1 MKGLTIASIIFAFL
15 FSPVLAVNSGEITL
29 ENPNEL
35 TIQYSK
41 EIDKLKGN
49 LFIDST
55 EEAQIIINKQQEAD
69 LEDIENLW
77 NATVDKNQ
85 VIKFTLQKLAI
96 PEEQRRVHSSLM
108 AKTAAALISGASM
121 IPSFMGMNYGIQS
134 ASYATA
140 RLANNFINRQN
151 HKNLEAQPL
160 TDTEAIELANLIEE
174 LQDEIVIS
182 YYNYKNALNKLK
194 NCREQMLLYNKNY
207 STALQNGDRLEIAVS
222 SALWDEQVIEEYK
235 LMQEVKKYQLI
246 LQRLA
251 GKETIDNLNLVQYNL
266 DLQNVKQEDLNFG
279 QKKIKIQDEEEGKK

>member
-1 MKGLTIASIIFAFL
+1 MKGLTTVFILFFFGIF
-15 FSPVLAVNSGEITL
+15 PVWAASGEITL
-29 ENPNEL
+29 DNPDEL
-35 TIQYSK
+35 KIQYSK
-41 EIDKLKGN
+41 EINKLNGS
-49 LFIDST
+49 LFIDNV

-69 LEDIENLW
+69 LNDIENLW

-85 VIKFTLQKLAI
+85 VIKFALQKLAI

-151 HKNLEAQPL
+151 NKNLEAQPL

-194 NCREQMLLYNKNY
+194 NCREQMLLDNKNY
-207 STALQNGDRLEIAVS
+207 SSALQKGDHLEITVS
-222 SALWDEQVIEEYK
+222 SALWDEQVIEEFK
-235 LMQEVKKYQLI
+235 LIQEVKKYQLI

-266 DLQNVKQEDLNFG
+266 DLQNIKQEDLDFG
-279 QKKIKIQDEEEGKK
+279 QKKIKIQDEEIKK